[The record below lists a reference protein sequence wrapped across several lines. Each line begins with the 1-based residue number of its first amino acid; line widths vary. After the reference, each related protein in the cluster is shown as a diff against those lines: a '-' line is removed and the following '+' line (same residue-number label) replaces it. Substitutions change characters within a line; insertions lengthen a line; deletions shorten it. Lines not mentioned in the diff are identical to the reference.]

1 MAKVQTTVLALRFSE
16 VLEVLDQ
23 RLLPWAERWLP
34 ISSAAEAVEAI
45 QQLAVRGAPAIGL
58 VAAYALALEARR
70 NPELEHLK
78 RWGRELASARPTAVN
93 LPKAVASM
101 LELAASCPLQE
112 RAERLLQKAR
122 SLHQEDAQ
130 ACLAMATVGANFLK
144 GTQLAVL
151 THCNAGAL
159 ATGGVGTALGVVR
172 TLHAQGRL
180 SRLFACETRPVLQ
193 GARLTAWEAQKDGIP
208 VTLLVE
214 GAAGSLMAS
223 GKVAAVVVGADRIAA
238 DGWVANKVGTYP
250 LACLAHRHG
259 VPFLVVAP
267 TSTIDFSC
275 STGSEIPIELRSPE
289 EVKSFS
295 GRYHAPVGV
304 EAYNPAFDLTPPE
317 LVSAIVCER
326 GLVAPVA
333 RHTLAKVGS

>member
-1 MAKVQTTVLALRFSE
+1 MQTSVQALRFST

-23 RLLPWAERWLP
+23 RLLPWEERWVV
-34 ISSAAEAVEAI
+34 IRFAAEAVEAI

-58 VAAYALALEARR
+58 VAAYALALEARN
-70 NPELEHLK
+70 NPQLEHLQ
-78 RWGRELASARPTAVN
+78 RWGEKLASARPTAVN

-101 LELAASCPLQE
+101 VNVAARFPSQE
-112 RAERLLQKAR
+112 RAEKMLQKAR

-130 ACLAMATVGANFLK
+130 ACLTMASMGAELLK
-144 GTQLAVL
+144 GSNLAVL

-172 TLHAQGRL
+172 GLHAQGRL

-193 GARLTAWEAQKDGIP
+193 GARLTAWEAHKDGIP
-208 VTLLVE
+208 VTILVE
-214 GAAGSLMAS
+214 GATGSLLAS
-223 GKVAAVVVGADRIAA
+223 GKIGAVVVGADRIAA

-275 STGSEIPIELRSPE
+275 STGSEIPIEMRSSE
-289 EVKSFS
+289 EVTSLF
-295 GRYHAPVGV
+295 YPAPVGV

-317 LVSAIVCER
+317 LISALVCEQ
-326 GLVAPVA
+326 GLIAPVA
-333 RHTLAKVGS
+333 KHTLAKVRA

>member
-1 MAKVQTTVLALRFSE
+1 MQTTVRALRFSQ
-16 VLEVLDQ
+16 VFEVLDQ
-23 RLLPWAERWLP
+23 RLLPWEERWLT

-45 QQLAVRGAPAIGL
+45 RQLAVRGAPAIGL
-58 VAAYALALEARR
+58 VAAYALAVEARS

-78 RWGRELASARPTAVN
+78 RWGEKLASARPTAVA

-101 LELAASCPLQE
+101 LEVAATSSLQD
-112 RAERLLQKAR
+112 RADVLLQKAR

-130 ACLAMATVGANFLK
+130 ACFAMATLGATFLE
-144 GTQLAVL
+144 GTNLAVL

-159 ATGGVGTALGVVR
+159 ATGGVGTALGVAR
-172 TLHAQGRL
+172 SLHAQGRL

-193 GARLTAWEAQKDGIP
+193 GARLTVWEAQKDGIP
-208 VTLLVE
+208 VTLLVDA
-214 GAAGSLMAS
+214 AAGSLLAS

-275 STGSEIPIELRSPE
+275 STGSEIPIEMRGTE
-289 EVKSFS
+289 EVTSLF
-295 GRYHAPVGV
+295 YPAPVGV

-317 LVSAIVCER
+317 LVTAIVCER

-333 RHTLAKVGS
+333 RHTLAKVRP